1 MDSKPCQLAAAAV
14 VATGLGAFVLY
25 NMRNEAAA
33 ENEAA
38 AGEGGAAGEEVAA
51 REEAAAGEED
61 ISGEAFTGVVGG
73 HGRKADKKVNDG
85 KSFLLVDGWLLK
97 PFQAQAKVDSAV
109 RFYSAVEEGD
119 DQNLKDIVPRYG
131 GTVKHKGFKYLKLEN
146 LNGQFSIPC
155 CMDIKMGTRSYDDN
169 ATEAKKAKMIGMYP
183 HREKTG
189 FQVVGFKNYCV
200 DTKKH
205 EEWAGEFGKSLRPH
219 TAITAFIDYLDNSQE
234 LRLEL
239 IPPMLEQLRKVKK
252 FFDSNEQWE
261 FIGSSLLIIFEAD
274 PDLEKSDERFNK
286 VIIKMIDFAHV
297 QVKPGQKDEGY
308 LKGLNNVIAILESL
322 KGLKQWDKNVQL
334 DQCSD
339 PKAVG
344 KWDRSAA
351 ARTPSKRT
359 SCQSKEGNW
368 FTGNP
373 PHRDQ

>member
-1 MDSKPCQLAAAAV
+1 MGEQPPPVMDKPCQLAAAAV
-14 VATGLGAFVLY
+14 VATGIGAYVLY
-25 NMRNEAAA
+25 NMRSEKGASA

-38 AGEGGAAGEEVAA
+38 AGEEEKLSVKPSLS
-51 REEAAAGEED
+51 RNET
-61 ISGEAFTGVVGG
+61 FTGVVGG
-73 HGRKADKKVNDG
+73 HGRKADQTVNDG

-119 DQNLKDIVPRYG
+119 DQNLKGIVPRYG
-131 GTVKHKGFKYLKLEN
+131 GTVEHKGFNYLRLEN

-183 HREKTG
+183 HRDKTG
-189 FQVVGFKNYCV
+189 LQVVGFKNYCV

-239 IPPMLEQLRKVKK
+239 IPPMLEQLRKVKT

-274 PDLEKSDERFNK
+274 PDLGESDARFNK

-308 LKGLNNVIAILESL
+308 LKGLNNIIEILESL
-322 KGLKQWDKNVQL
+322 KGLKQWDKNIQL

-339 PKAVG
+339 PTSCRS
-344 KWDRSAA
+344 RSAA
-351 ARTPSKRT
+351 ARTPIKRT

-373 PHRDQ
+373 PHRV

>member
-1 MDSKPCQLAAAAV
+1 M
-14 VATGLGAFVLY
+14 
-25 NMRNEAAA
+25 
-33 ENEAA
+33 
-38 AGEGGAAGEEVAA
+38 
-51 REEAAAGEED
+51 
-61 ISGEAFTGVVGG
+61 
-73 HGRKADKKVNDG
+73 
-85 KSFLLVDGWLLK
+85 
-97 PFQAQAKVDSAV
+97 
-109 RFYSAVEEGD
+109 
-119 DQNLKDIVPRYG
+119 
-131 GTVKHKGFKYLKLEN
+131 
-146 LNGQFSIPC
+146 
-155 CMDIKMGTRSYDDN
+155 
-169 ATEAKKAKMIGMYP
+169 
-183 HREKTG
+183 
-189 FQVVGFKNYCV
+189 

-205 EEWAGEFGKSLRPH
+205 EEWAGEFGKNLRPH

-373 PHRDQ
+373 LPRDQ